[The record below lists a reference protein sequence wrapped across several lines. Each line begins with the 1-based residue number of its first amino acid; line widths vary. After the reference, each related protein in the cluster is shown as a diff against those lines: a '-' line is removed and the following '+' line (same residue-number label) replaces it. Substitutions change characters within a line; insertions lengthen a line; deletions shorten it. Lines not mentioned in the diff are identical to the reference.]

1 MPGHGH
7 NAVGK
12 KVVLVEAIS
21 KCHLTNSYYVRVD
34 ILKLEKKYP
43 NLPTADIV
51 GTSLIHELIYFGMVI
66 IE

>member
-1 MPGHGH
+1 MSYVPGHGH

-34 ILKLEKKYP
+34 ILKLEKVSKFAYCRYSG
-43 NLPTADIV
+43 NIFD
-51 GTSLIHELIYFGMVI
+51 S
-66 IE
+66 